1 MTRSQGRACYH
12 SRAALTVPSVMLECI
27 ADLSGYGAGS
37 VQGRLANCALSA
49 LGKDVPPGGKDC
61 QMAEKMGVKKCKD
74 MIIKTILQK

>member
-1 MTRSQGRACYH
+1 MVPEAC
-12 SRAALTVPSVMLECI
+12 R
-27 ADLSGYGAGS
+27 
-37 VQGRLANCALSA
+37 RLANCALSSW